1 MAIKGSLKEAS
12 LADVCQLLSLGQKT
26 GCLSVTDRSRFGQIF
41 FDRGRI
47 TYSRIINRRDRIG
60 DVLVRAGALT
70 KEQLDQA
77 LETQGNEPDLK
88 LGEVLVNAGLI
99 TQADLIR
106 YIRFQ
111 IEEAIYHLFTWSRG
125 SFFFEADEKPENA
138 DILVSINPDSL
149 LLEAARRVDEWSLI
163 EKKIPSLDLIFEVDQ
178 ERVKDSFSELTP
190 EQQRILTLLDG
201 EHTVAEIADE
211 TSISEF
217 DTGKALFGLI
227 QAGFA
232 SRVGNR
238 EQNPE
243 RGKDAEIAE
252 RRNLGVAFY
261 RTAMLDE
268 AREEFERLL
277 ELNGADVEA
286 RFHLALISL
295 REEKYRDALRQLK
308 LLLDDTGPRFGAFV
322 NMAFALR
329 ALGRPQ
335 DALLVLAE
343 AEGVRADTSEVAL
356 ARAAAFIEAGEK
368 TEAARALQQYMQRLR
383 GSDRPAAPYYYYA
396 ALLAA
401 LGKRLNEADALVTE
415 GLQEHPESAP
425 LLLLAGLIAERK
437 GEYQTAEKHFRQVM
451 EEDAGLVVAYKNLG
465 DVYYRRGALDES
477 MQQYRRALEMQPDL
491 GDDTFAKL
499 GNIFY
504 RRGEREEALRHW
516 NRALTLNPDNDV
528 VRNNIEIA
536 QDAS

>member
-12 LADVCQLLSLGQKT
+12 LADVCQLLALGLKT

-60 DVLVRAGALT
+60 DVLVRAGLLT
-70 KEQLDQA
+70 QEQLDKA
-77 LETQGNEPDLK
+77 LEVQTHEPDRK
-88 LGEVLVNAGLI
+88 LGEVLVSTGLI
-99 TQADLIR
+99 THEDLTR
-106 YIRFQ
+106 YIRLQ
-111 IEEAIYHLFTWSRG
+111 IEDAIYHLFTWSRG

-163 EKKIPSLDLIFEVDQ
+163 EKKIPSLDLIFQVDQ
-178 ERVKDSFSELTP
+178 ERVKESFSELTP

-201 EHTVAEIADE
+201 SHTVAEVADE

-217 DTGKALFGLI
+217 DVGKALYGLI

-232 SRVGNR
+232 ARVGHR
-238 EQNPE
+238 EEEVP
-243 RGKDAEIAE
+243 RGKEAEIAE

-261 RTAMLDE
+261 RTAMLEE
-268 AREEFERLL
+268 ARHEFERLL
-277 ELNGADVEA
+277 ELNTGDVEA
-286 RFHLALISL
+286 RFHLAVISL

-329 ALGRPQ
+329 ALGRPD
-335 DALLVLAE
+335 DALLVLEE
-343 AEGVRADTSEVAL
+343 AEGIKAGTSTVAL
-356 ARAAAFIEAGEK
+356 ARAVALIEADKKAEAGE
-368 TEAARALQQYMQRLR
+368 ALKLYMQRLR
-383 GSDRPAAPYYYYA
+383 GHERPAQQYYYYS

-401 LGKRLNEADALVTE
+401 LGKRLNEADALVIE

-425 LLLLAGLIAERK
+425 LFLLAGLIAERK
-437 GEYQTAEKHFRQVM
+437 GEYQAAEKQFRQVL
-451 EEDAGLVVAYKNLG
+451 EEDPGLVVGYKNLG
-465 DVYYRRGALDES
+465 DVFYRRGALDES
-477 MQQYRRALEMQPDL
+477 LQYYHRALEIQPNL

-504 RRGEREEALRHW
+504 RRGERAEALRLW
-516 NRALTLNPDNDV
+516 NQALVLNPHNQV